1 MPHIPY
7 LPVLAVIASVF
18 GAVVVFIWRVRE
30 GRTAVTL
37 RKIIIPPLGMSTGF
51 CMFIAPICRIP
62 ALWALIAFLIGAF
75 ILAYPLILTSKLIRV
90 GDAIMVQRHSAF
102 FFVVIVLAAVRI
114 FARSYFDKFL
124 TIPQTGALFFVL
136 AFGMILRWR
145 LAMLFDYRRV
155 MREPVGAAALEPAQD

>member
-1 MPHIPY
+1 LPHIPY
-7 LPVLAVIASVF
+7 LPVLAVLASIL

-51 CMFIAPICRIP
+51 CMFIAPICRINP
-62 ALWALIAFLIGAF
+62 LWALIAFLIGALL
-75 ILAYPLILTSKLIRV
+75 LAYPLILTSKLIRV
-90 GDAIMVQRHSAF
+90 GDTVMVQRHSAF
-102 FFVVIVLAAVRI
+102 FFVVIALAAVRI
-114 FARSYFDKFL
+114 FARSYFDNYL

-145 LAMLFDYRRV
+145 LSMLFDYRRI
-155 MREPVGAAALEPAQD
+155 MREPATDSVEALQN